1 MEADLLEWV
10 EQKVVEINARDR
22 RYKSSRSAVIAHA
35 VQAMKDSEKATESGK
50 TASPEH
56 AGAKTLQ
63 ASESSVTLRSTA
75 TKGSIRR
82 AG

>member
-35 VQAMKDSEKATESGK
+35 VEAMKDSENATESGK
-50 TASPEH
+50 VASPEH
-56 AGAKTLQ
+56 AGAKTLSPSENF
-63 ASESSVTLRSTA
+63 ASLRSIV
-75 TKGSIRR
+75 TKKSSRR